1 MPTKTKNLNLPLF
14 FKPLFWS
21 YNFSSI
27 DPQKNKKTIILNTI
41 NYGGWKHWLWII
53 KFYGKKEVKKI
64 IEETPKTEFRVPAL
78 KLISL
83 LLNIKE
89 FKYASRSDYIRS
101 QKNI

>member
-1 MPTKTKNLNLPLF
+1 MEPKTKNLNLPLF

-27 DPQKNKKTIILNTI
+27 DPQRDKKRIILNTI
-41 NYGGWKHWLWII
+41 NYGGWKHWIWII
-53 KFYGKKEVKKI
+53 KFYRKKEVKRI
-64 IEETPKTEFRVPAL
+64 IEETPRTEFRAPAL

-83 LLNIKE
+83 LLGIKNL
-89 FKYASRSDYIRS
+89 KYASRSDYLRS

>member
-1 MPTKTKNLNLPLF
+1 VKPKTKNLELPLF

-21 YNFSSI
+21 YKFYSI
-27 DPQKNKKTIILNTI
+27 DPQRDKKTIILNTI
-41 NYGGWKHWLWII
+41 NYGEWKHWIWII

-64 IEETPKTEFRVPAL
+64 IEETPRTEFRAPAL

-83 LLNIKE
+83 LLGIKNL
-89 FKYASRSDYIRS
+89 KYASRSHYLKS